1 MELLFKGR
9 KTNTQIKSFDQRM
22 KKEFMK
28 KKNIDLMEAIEEALK
43 NIGLTEEQQQKLAR
57 LTKKSKVKQLDF
69 MAKYIEQ

>member
-43 NIGLTEEQQQKLAR
+43 NIGLTEE
-57 LTKKSKVKQLDF
+57 
-69 MAKYIEQ
+69 